1 MMRRVAALLILT
13 LLTSCGS
20 DKAPEA
26 DRTDDFQKL
35 GAALAAAPTAAA
47 LERVEARLAGIEGRL
62 DGIEKRLADGVVAV
76 SAENPPPSVAS
87 GDTPSGR
94 LASGRSLHR
103 SDLSPPAIPSSSP
116 NKGGGS
122 PSETVDGGAAVAP
135 TPKGPAP
142 FTLSMDLPSEP
153 VNIRLWHSYRGK
165 EKEAIGALCEDFN
178 ARFAPLHVEPQEVP
192 FHALRD
198 KITVTVPRGT
208 GPDLFVFAHNVI
220 GDWVEKGEILVPL
233 GSYVKKYDSFDGLTE
248 RYLPATVKALTYQ
261 RSLYA
266 LPLAFKSHALFY
278 NKKLIS
284 EVPDTAEQLRAAA
297 KAATDLDREPDER
310 VYGFVYEAGKL
321 YNHAPWAQGFGA
333 VIMDEQEVP
342 HLDSE
347 EMAASVRYVRSLAE
361 DGTLPPDINDAMVTS
376 MFNDGRAA
384 MVMNGPWFLG
394 EIDSDVDYG
403 VALLPEI
410 ADGRRASPF
419 LGSEGIF
426 LSACAKNPEAAFQV
440 IRYLTSDEAAKIR
453 FVDGRQVVANR
464 WVYEDEA
471 LAAQADPA
479 LSVFREQARHA
490 EVMPSTAKM
499 QPVWSTVD
507 NALKRAVFGGGDIG
521 ETLQKAQKK
530 AIHDI
535 GMMGQ

>member
-1 MMRRVAALLILT
+1 MRRLAMLTLALLAA
-13 LLTSCGS
+13 CGS
-20 DKAPEA
+20 EEAPEA

-35 GAALAAAPTAAA
+35 GAALAAAPAAEA
-47 LERVEARLAGIEGRL
+47 IERVEARLAAIDGRL
-62 DGIEKRLADGVVAV
+62 DGIEKRLAQGVVAV
-76 SAENPPPSVAS
+76 QATDTSAPVAPDAPAEVVDGS
-87 GDTPSGR
+87 
-94 LASGRSLHR
+94 A
-103 SDLSPPAIPSSSP
+103 PPAPRPSSI
-116 NKGGGS
+116 
-122 PSETVDGGAAVAP
+122 AHR
-135 TPKGPAP
+135 P
-142 FTLSMDLPSEP
+142 FELTMDLPSEE

-165 EKEAIGALCEDFN
+165 EKAALEALCEDFN
-178 ARFAPLHVEPQEVP
+178 ARFTPLHVEAQEVP

-220 GDWVEKGEILVPL
+220 GDWVEKGDILVPL
-233 GSYVKKYDSFDGLTE
+233 GSYVKKYDSFEGLAE
-248 RYLPATVKALTYQ
+248 RYLPATVKALSYQ

-278 NKKLIS
+278 NKKLVTD
-284 EVPDTAEQLRAAA
+284 VPDTAEQLRAAA

-310 VYGFVYEAGKL
+310 VYGLVYEAGKL

-333 VIMDEQEVP
+333 VLMDAQEVP

-347 EMAASVRYVRSLAE
+347 EMAASVRYVRSLVE
-361 DGTLPPDINDAMVTS
+361 DGSLPPDVNDAMVTS

-384 MVMNGPWFLG
+384 MVVNGPWFLG
-394 EIDSDVDYG
+394 EIDPDVDYG

-410 ADGRRASPF
+410 TDGHRARPF

-426 LSACAKNPEAAFQV
+426 LSTCAKNPEAAFQV
-440 IRYLTSDEAAKIR
+440 IRYLTSDEAAKNR

-471 LAAQADPA
+471 LAGQADPA
-479 LSVFREQARHA
+479 LAVFRAQARHA

-507 NALKRAVFGGGDIG
+507 NALKRAIFGGGDVN
-521 ETLQKAQKK
+521 ETLRSAQEKAV
-530 AIHDI
+530 HDI
-535 GMMGQ
+535 EMMGK